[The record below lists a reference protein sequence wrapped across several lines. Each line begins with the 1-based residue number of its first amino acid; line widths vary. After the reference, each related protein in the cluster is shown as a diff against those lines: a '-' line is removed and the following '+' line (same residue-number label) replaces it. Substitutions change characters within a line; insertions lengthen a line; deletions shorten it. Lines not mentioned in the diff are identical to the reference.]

1 MGARQKINQA
11 YVNGA
16 LCIAGIIGI
25 ATESWWV
32 FLGALAVLLAL
43 DVMAGSIRLKG
54 RRRQGNGQTR

>member
-16 LCIAGIIGI
+16 LFVAGIIGI
-25 ATESWWV
+25 AAESWLL

-43 DVMAGSIRLKG
+43 DVMAGGIRLT
-54 RRRQGNGQTR
+54 RRR